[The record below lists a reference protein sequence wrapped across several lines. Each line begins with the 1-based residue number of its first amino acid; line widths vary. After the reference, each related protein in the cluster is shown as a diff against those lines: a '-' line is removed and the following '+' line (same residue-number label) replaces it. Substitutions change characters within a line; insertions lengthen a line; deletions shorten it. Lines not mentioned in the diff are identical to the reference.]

1 MALCHDY
8 RLSLGGSTMKPQ
20 PKGRPVLTEGPIGKT
35 LFLFS
40 LPILFSNVLQSL
52 NGSINSVWVGKFL
65 GETALA
71 ATSNANIIMFF
82 LLSLIFGISMAAV
95 ILVGQNLG
103 AQKVDEAKR
112 VVGTSAT
119 FFAIVSVIV
128 GVAGVIFSPHILD
141 LLNTPPDARAMAVT
155 YTQIIFAGIPF
166 MFGFNLVMAVLRG
179 SGDAKTPF
187 YFLLLSSAL
196 DVLLNPLLIAGIGPF
211 PKLGIGGSAIA
222 TFIAQLIGFILLLT
236 YLYGKKYF
244 LRITRQDLHL
254 LRLNWGLIGVLI
266 RKGLPMGLNMVVV
279 SLSNLVLIHIV
290 NAFGSEATAAFGVA
304 NQLSSYVQMPAMAI
318 GGAVTSMAAQN
329 IGAGKWDR
337 VSRVTWTGVG
347 FNIALTGLLVAIIH
361 LFNRE
366 ALGLFLPL
374 QGKAIDLGM
383 RINNIT
389 LWSFIIFGIFNV
401 VAGVVR
407 SAGAVVVPLVVSFI
421 ALLIVRIPLASL
433 FGSRYGFDMIWW
445 SFPISFAIAAVLNV
459 LYYWFGNWRKAHL
472 MEAAKRG

>member
-1 MALCHDY
+1 
-8 RLSLGGSTMKPQ
+8 MKAQ
-20 PKGRPVLTEGPIGKT
+20 AKARPVLTEGPIGKT

-40 LPILFSNVLQSL
+40 LPILLGNVLQSL
-52 NGSINSVWVGKFL
+52 NGSINSIWVGKFL

-71 ATSNANIIMFF
+71 ATSNANIILFF

-103 AQKVDEAKR
+103 AQKVGEAKR
-112 VVGTSAT
+112 VVGTST
-119 FFAIVSVIV
+119 VFFTLTSIIV
-128 GVAGVIFSPHILD
+128 GVAGIVFTPHILD
-141 LLNTPPDARAMAVT
+141 LLNTPPDAKAMAVS
-155 YTQIIFAGIPF
+155 YTQFIFAGIPF

-187 YFLLLSSAL
+187 YFLLLSTIL
-196 DVLLNPLLIAGIGPF
+196 DVVLNPLLIVGIGPF
-211 PKLGIGGSAIA
+211 PKLDISGSAIA
-222 TFIAQLIGFILLLT
+222 TFIAQLISFALLLI
-236 YLYGKKYF
+236 YLYAKKYF
-244 LRITRQDLHL
+244 LRITRADIHL
-254 LRLNWGLIGVLI
+254 LRLDWPLIGLLI
-266 RKGLPMGLNMVVV
+266 RKGLPMGLNIVVI
-279 SLSNLVLIHIV
+279 SLSNLVLINIV

-304 NQLSSYVQMPAMAI
+304 NQISSYVQMPAMAI
-318 GGAVTSMAAQN
+318 GGAVTSMASQN

-337 VSRVTWTGVG
+337 VRRITWTGVA
-347 FNIALTGLLVAIIH
+347 FNIGLTGLIVVVIH

-383 RINNIT
+383 HINNIT

-421 ALLIVRIPLASL
+421 ALLLVRIPLASYY
-433 FGSRYGFDMIWW
+433 GHQYGFDMIWW
-445 SFPISFAIAAVLNV
+445 SFPISFAIAAVLNI
-459 LYYWFGNWRKAHL
+459 LYYRFGNWRSARL
-472 MEAAKRG
+472 MEAASRP